1 MQTVQTAIYYC
12 NENRPSQHQVAA
24 SKMDRGHVSDRQF
37 EQRYLLGGLGP
48 NNLRT
53 ESSAWRMGHGMGHVI
68 RQMKDPA
75 RFDAGLLQGVI
86 ELDEK

>member
-1 MQTVQTAIYYC
+1 MQTVQTAIYYF
-12 NENRPSQHQVAA
+12 NENRTSRHQVAGR
-24 SKMDRGHVSDRQF
+24 KMDRGHVFDRQF
-37 EQRYLLGGLGP
+37 DLRYLLGGLGP

-53 ESSAWRMGHGMGHVI
+53 ASSAWRMGHVI

-75 RFDAGLLQGVI
+75 RSDAGLLQGVI